1 MDTTTTLPAASPA
14 APFTLAPKF
23 ENIPA
28 EQRAMRQ
35 WIVWAHT
42 WKDGEQKFAK
52 VPSDLPSA
60 TETTPGHRVRES
72 LRKRQSQCRMIDG
85 RLMSRRSREGCPYR
99 RG

>member
-28 EQRAMRQ
+28 ELRAMRQ

-52 VPSDLPSA
+52 VPYSPTTGDNASSTDPATWSA
-60 TETTPGHRVRES
+60 P
-72 LRKRQSQCRMIDG
+72 
-85 RLMSRRSREGCPYR
+85 SRRRSPRTR
-99 RG
+99 